1 MSGADLMERLLNPAV
16 VLSMIGAGIAY
27 GWFLWALHIRPNL
40 TLWLAAVAPGA
51 TFLAV
56 IWSIRAMQGVVAS
69 TYIALL
75 VDWLIFSN
83 AAFVAVLAARRWK
96 ARR

>member
-1 MSGADLMERLLNPAV
+1 MSSADLVDRLLNAGV

-40 TLWLAAVAPGA
+40 NLWLAAVVPGV

-56 IWSIRAMQGVVAS
+56 IWSIRTMQGVLAS
-69 TYIALL
+69 TYVALL
-75 VDWLIFSN
+75 ADWLIFSN
-83 AAFVAVLAARRWK
+83 VAFVAVVAVRRWK

>member
-1 MSGADLMERLLNPAV
+1 MDVMDRLLNPGV

-40 TLWLAAVAPGA
+40 NLWLTAIAPGVI
-51 TFLAV
+51 FLAMV
-56 IWSIRAMQGVVAS
+56 WSIRAMQGVVAS

-75 VDWLIFSN
+75 ADWLIFSN
-83 AAFVAVLAARRWK
+83 AAFVAVLVARRWK